1 VAEKT
6 ARKEIA
12 VEALS
17 ERDLSRWKLVE
28 DFRRRLVEACARVA
42 MPRSEEDPRR
52 KLLSADYFSLLLFGL
67 FNPVVRTMRGLCE
80 ATKLGRVQREISN
93 AYVSLG
99 SFSEAQAVFA
109 PEVLEEVLKELGAEV
124 ARRGQTLS
132 GIKPAQWQSL
142 IIDSTLFRAL
152 PRMAW
157 ALWRHQGVRQCAVR
171 LHVKYDL
178 TANAAVEARISSGA
192 ECERRAWRGLMK
204 KGELY
209 VGDRYYGEDYALL
222 MQAKEAG
229 CAFVVRLRQQSS
241 VQVIEELALSE
252 EDQAARVV
260 RAVRVLLGKEAKAG
274 PFLLVEVATDKGP
287 LLLLSSLE
295 SEQLPA
301 HAVALLYQQRWMVE
315 LFFRWIKCLL
325 GCRHWLAESE
335 RGVAMQVYCAL
346 IAALLLALYSGKR
359 PGRRAMELIQFY
371 LLGYATLEEVSRQ
384 LGLNQ
389 KES

>member
-1 VAEKT
+1 M
-6 ARKEIA
+6 ARKRDLEKA
-12 VEALS
+12 PAEPLS

-28 DFRRRLVEACARVA
+28 DFRVRLAEAAPRVA
-42 MPRSEEDPRR
+42 MPRSEADPRR
-52 KLLSADYFSLLLFGL
+52 RLLSADYFSLLLFGL

-80 ATKLGRVQREISN
+80 ATKLGRVQGQISR

-109 PEVLEEVLKELGAEV
+109 PEVLEEVFKQLGAEV
-124 ARRGQTLS
+124 ARRGQSLS
-132 GIKPAQWQSL
+132 GIKPAQWQAL
-142 IIDSTLFRAL
+142 IVDSSLFRAL

-157 ALWRHQGVRQCAVR
+157 ALWRHQDKTQRAVR
-171 LHVKYDL
+171 LHLKYDL
-178 TANAAVEARISSGA
+178 ASDAPVQARVSPGV
-192 ECERRAWRGLMK
+192 ECERRVWRGLMK

-209 VGDRYYGEDYALL
+209 VGDRYYGQDPALL

-229 CAFVVRLRQQSS
+229 CAFVVRLRQQIM
-241 VQVIEELALSE
+241 VHVLEEMALSQ
-252 EDQAARVV
+252 EDHQAQVVRAARVM
-260 RAVRVLLGKEAKAG
+260 LGREAKAG
-274 PFLLVEVATDKGP
+274 PFVLIEVAADKEP

-295 SEQLPA
+295 SGELPA
-301 HAVALLYQQRWMVE
+301 HGVALLYRQRWMVE

-371 LLGYATLEEVSRQ
+371 LLGYATLEELSRQ
-384 LGLNQ
+384 FGLNQ
-389 KES
+389 KNS